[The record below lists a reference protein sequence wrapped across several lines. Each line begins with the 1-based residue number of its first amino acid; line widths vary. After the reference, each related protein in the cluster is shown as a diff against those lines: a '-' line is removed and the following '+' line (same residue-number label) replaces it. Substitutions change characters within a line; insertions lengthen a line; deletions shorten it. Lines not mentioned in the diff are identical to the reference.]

1 MSWLSRFAERERQQ
15 KQQKLEQV
23 LTGRESL
30 DASQLWARYF
40 RQDDIAPDTVAKI
53 RQIFSEIL
61 GVDLSR
67 IRDTDDFSKELAF
80 FWDFDSMADVELI
93 QALEQQFGITI
104 TDAEAEAM
112 KTLKDIVLTVH
123 AKIAKQIRLTRP
135 LQRTA
140 DGAFC
145 LRL

>member
-1 MSWLSRFAERERQQ
+1 MSWLSRFDEQER

-23 LTGRESL
+23 FAGRDSV
-30 DASQLWARYF
+30 DASQLWARYL
-40 RQDDIAPDTVAKI
+40 RQDDVAQDTVAKI

-123 AKIAKQIRLTRP
+123 AKIAKQS
-135 LQRTA
+135 
-140 DGAFC
+140 G
-145 LRL
+145 